1 MENEN
6 KSKRIRIPF
15 QLDERGI
22 FWHVAVFLVIGV
34 AATVVIALY
43 SGSDAL
49 AYRLLEI
56 AVTRLN
62 WAIAPSIAYTVERIR
77 EVFRTNAEIRKAARQ
92 HVREEGVIEGLSKG
106 REEGMEAGIKIGRQK
121 GFDEGIEIGEQR
133 AEDKLRAS
141 LEEIGVVL
149 SPEDADRV
157 FNHRNGE
164 ES

>member
-1 MENEN
+1 M
-6 KSKRIRIPF
+6 PF

-92 HVREEGVIEGLSKG
+92 HVREEGI
-106 REEGMEAGIKIGRQK
+106 EEGIK
-121 GFDEGIEIGEQR
+121 IGEQR